1 MNLNSVR
8 EGELKEVFDA
18 IEEAFRELEIDYY
31 LIGAIARDIWYA
43 RGKKDFRKTKDVDFA
58 VLVGNKTAYQEV
70 RQFLK
75 DHKNFRDT
83 KENSFVMLTP
93 TGVQV
98 DILPFGEIEIDDGVS
113 LEGEGLT
120 NIKVNGFMEVYKAG
134 TEEVAM
140 LTGHIFKVA
149 TLPAIVLLKLIAFDD
164 RPEKRL
170 KDARDIANIIS
181 LYFDLQADLIYSEH
195 SDVFLVSEEQLNTV
209 SLQEIAA
216 MVIGREIK
224 KVIDENEY
232 LLERIKRILDDHI
245 GQGEKSAFNR
255 NMVEE
260 TGNSVATVV
269 GWLKF
274 MLNGLSGLEIS

>member
-1 MNLNSVR
+1 MNLNSVK

-18 IEEAFRELEIDYY
+18 LEEAFRKLDIDYY

-43 RGKKDFRKTKDVDFA
+43 RGKKNFRKTKDVDFA
-58 VLVGNKTAYQEV
+58 VLVGNKAAYEEV

-75 DHKNFRDT
+75 DHKNFQDT
-83 KENSFVMLTP
+83 KGNAFVMLTP
-93 TGVQV
+93 AGVQV

-113 LEGEGLT
+113 LEGAGLT
-120 NIKVNGFMEVYKAG
+120 NIKVNGFMEVYKSG
-134 TEEVAM
+134 TEEVSM
-140 LTGHIFKVA
+140 LTGHVFKVA

-170 KDARDIANIIS
+170 KDARDIANIIN
-181 LYFDLQADLIYSEH
+181 LYFDLQADLIYTEH
-195 SDVFLVSEEQLNTV
+195 SDVFLTSEEELNKV

-224 KVIDENEY
+224 KVIDKNDF
-232 LLERIKRILDDHI
+232 LFQRLKRILDEQI
-245 GQGEKSAFNR
+245 SQGEKSAFNR

-260 TGNSVATVV
+260 TGSSFATVV
-269 GWLKF
+269 NWLKF
-274 MLNGLSGLEIS
+274 MLNGISD

>member
-8 EGELKEVFDA
+8 EGELKGVFDA
-18 IEEAFRELEIDYY
+18 LEEAFRKLEIDYY

-58 VLVGNKTAYQEV
+58 VLIGNKTAYEEV

-75 DHKNFRDT
+75 DHNNFQDT

-113 LEGEGLT
+113 LEGAGLI
-120 NIKVNGFMEVYKAG
+120 NIKVNGFMEVYKTG
-134 TEEVAM
+134 TEKVAM
-140 LTGHIFKVA
+140 QTGHVFKVA

-170 KDARDIANIIS
+170 KDARDIANIIN
-181 LYFDLQADLIYSEH
+181 LYFELQADLIYTEH
-195 SDVFLVSEEQLNTV
+195 SDIFLVSEEQLSTV

-224 KVIDENEY
+224 KVIDKNE
-232 LLERIKRILDDHI
+232 LLLRRIKGILDGHVS
-245 GQGEKSAFNR
+245 QGEKSAFNR

-260 TGNSVATVV
+260 TGSSLATVIS
-269 GWLKF
+269 WLKF
-274 MLNGLSGLEIS
+274 MLMGLSKNSV

>member
-8 EGELKEVFDA
+8 EGELKDVFDA
-18 IEEAFRELEIDYY
+18 LEEAFRNLDIDYY
-31 LIGAIARDIWYA
+31 LIGAIARDVWYA

-58 VLVGNKTAYQEV
+58 VLVGNKTAYEEV

-83 KENSFVMLTP
+83 KENSFVLLTP

-98 DILPFGEIEIDDGVS
+98 DILPFGEIEIDDGVN
-113 LEGEGLT
+113 LDGAGLT

-134 TEEVAM
+134 TEEVSM
-140 LTGHIFKVA
+140 LTGHVFKVA
-149 TLPAIVLLKLIAFDD
+149 TLPSIVLLKLIAFDD

-170 KDARDIANIIS
+170 KDARDIANIIN
-181 LYFDLQADLIYSEH
+181 LYFDLQTDLIYGEH
-195 SDVFLVSEEQLNTV
+195 SDIFLASEEQLNKV

-224 KVIDENEY
+224 KVIDKNDT
-232 LLERIKRILDDHI
+232 LLGRIKKILDDNI
-245 GQGEKSAFNR
+245 TQSEKSPFNR

-260 TGNSVATVV
+260 TGSSLATVV
-269 GWLKF
+269 SWLKS
-274 MLNGLSGLEIS
+274 MLIGVSD

>member
-8 EGELKEVFDA
+8 EGDLKDVFDA
-18 IEEAFRELEIDYY
+18 LEDAFRQLEIDYY

-43 RGKKDFRKTKDVDFA
+43 RGKKGFRKTKDVDFA
-58 VLVGNKTAYQEV
+58 VLIGNKAAYEEL

-75 DHKNFRDT
+75 DHKNFQDT
-83 KENSFVMLTP
+83 KGNAFVMFTP

-98 DILPFGEIEIDDGVS
+98 DILPFGEIEIDDGVN
-113 LEGEGLT
+113 LEGTGLT

-134 TEEVAM
+134 TEEVSM
-140 LTGHIFKVA
+140 LTGHVFKVA

-170 KDARDIANIIS
+170 KDARDVANIIN
-181 LYFDLQADLIYSEH
+181 LYFDLQADLIYTEYSEL
-195 SDVFLVSEEQLNTV
+195 FLTSEEELNKV

-224 KVIDENEY
+224 KIINKNE
-232 LLERIKRILDDHI
+232 LLLGRIKRILEDQI
-245 GQGEKSAFNR
+245 NQGEKSAFNR
-255 NMVEE
+255 TMVEE
-260 TGNSVATVV
+260 TGSSLATVV
-269 GWLKF
+269 SWLNF
-274 MLNGLSGLEIS
+274 MLIEISN